1 MIYDAVGPGVELQLP
16 VAVKSIPVKDWT
28 RVPLLSLPPPTCLS
42 ARPRRETPRRRNR
55 ALDVLDAA

>member
-28 RVPLLSLPPPTCLS
+28 SGSASEPSAPHMPLS
-42 ARPRRETPRRRNR
+42 
-55 ALDVLDAA
+55 